1 MRRKI
6 KSSNALQALE
16 EHRINRMLIE
26 NIHDADVNEATASA
40 GSTGNTIKLI
50 LRDKSITP
58 FAHSLSNNQMKK
70 TEKKIVIRIEKSTE
84 AEDIILFGNFKLVE
98 IRSRTIQKNE
108 SIEFTYN
115 YGVEYYIVQ
124 NIHGDLGFNIGGFSN
139 SKIGFSIDLT
149 KLGKQNY
156 ERKISYK
163 NETDQIMA
171 IYSPRKELKELNP
184 TYTTRQLQEILRETS
199 EINDFEFTE
208 FYSIVEPTQL
218 VITKRIEPII
228 KEDKGPSTTECL
240 SNLSRDEI
248 INLIS
253 D

>member
-40 GSTGNTIKLI
+40 GSTG
-50 LRDKSITP
+50 
-58 FAHSLSNNQMKK
+58 
-70 TEKKIVIRIEKSTE
+70 
-84 AEDIILFGNFKLVE
+84 
-98 IRSRTIQKNE
+98 
-108 SIEFTYN
+108 
-115 YGVEYYIVQ
+115 
-124 NIHGDLGFNIGGFSN
+124 
-139 SKIGFSIDLT
+139 FSIDLT

-171 IYSPRKELKELNP
+171 IYSPRFMKRKELKELNP